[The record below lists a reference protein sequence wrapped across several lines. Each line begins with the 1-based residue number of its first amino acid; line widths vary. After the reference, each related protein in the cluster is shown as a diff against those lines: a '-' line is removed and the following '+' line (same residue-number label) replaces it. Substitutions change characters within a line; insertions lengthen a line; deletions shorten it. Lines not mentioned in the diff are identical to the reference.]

1 MPPFQHS
8 RTFRRFANGVFASL
22 LLVGALPSSGA
33 HAASAHD
40 LLAAAEQS
48 GINTRYLLIGPDGG
62 AVSDDNFRGKFQL
75 ITFGYTYCPDVCPTT
90 LAEMALLL
98 KELGH
103 DAERLQAIFISV
115 DPERDTPTVLKTY
128 TPFFDPRILG
138 LTGSTAVIKRI
149 AQNYKVRYAKVKV
162 SNTDPEHYVVDH
174 TAGMFL
180 LGPDGLLI
188 RKFAYGRP
196 IDSVL
201 ADLKQAMRL
210 R

>member
-1 MPPFQHS
+1 MPILQTS
-8 RTFRRFANGVFASL
+8 RLFRLLANGVFASL
-22 LLVGALPSSGA
+22 LLVGTLLPSA
-33 HAASAHD
+33 QAASAHEM
-40 LLAAAEQS
+40 LAAAEQY

-90 LAEMALLL
+90 LAEMAFLL
-98 KELGH
+98 KELGR

-162 SNTDPEHYVVDH
+162 SNADPEHYVVDH

-201 ADLKQAMRL
+201 ADLKQAMHL